1 METFSM
7 DDLAMFV
14 GSAVYQKVKT
24 YWPEKDTRF
33 WDRKTKELLKR
44 YLAENGERWTLAALM
59 EVGPN

>member
-14 GSAVYQKVKT
+14 ASAVYQKVKT
-24 YWPEKDTRF
+24 YWPEKGILF